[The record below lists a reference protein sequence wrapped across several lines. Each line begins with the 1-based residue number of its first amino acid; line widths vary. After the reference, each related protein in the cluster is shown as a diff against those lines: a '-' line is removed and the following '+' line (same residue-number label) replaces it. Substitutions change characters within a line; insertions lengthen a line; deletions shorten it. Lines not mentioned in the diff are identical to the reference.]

1 MNGVNNLKI
10 AVINEGTA
18 VVSQWAGGKS
28 SQYFIYPENSN
39 YASRDFKFRI
49 SKAVSFSDEEAKYT
63 MLENYTRH
71 LIMLEGT
78 ARVYHKGHYDLT
90 MEPYKDIDIFDGG
103 WESSAEGMVTDFN
116 LMVSKDCFGRM
127 SVIDE
132 DCAAQNDWCVQCG
145 RPYFCTAFYCGNGH
159 AVFKLDSETIRA
171 EAGDLVVFEDIPQD
185 FKVHVSLSSSR
196 LVRMDVCM

>member
-10 AVINEGTA
+10 AVINEGSA

-39 YASRDFKFRI
+39 YASRNFKFRI

-63 MLENYTRH
+63 MLENYIRH

-90 MEPYKDIDIFDGG
+90 MEPYRDIDVFDGG
-103 WESSAEGMVTDFN
+103 WESSAEGSVTDFN

-127 SVIDE
+127 SVIE
-132 DCAAQNDWCVQCG
+132 NDCVVQNDFCVQCR
-145 RPYFCTAFYCGNGH
+145 RPYFCTAFYCANGD

-171 EAGDLVVFEDIPQD
+171 EAGDLVVFEDIPDD
-185 FKVHVSLSSSR
+185 FNVHVSLSGSK
-196 LVRMDVCM
+196 LVRMDLCL